1 MHARGSDS
9 DLSRALT
16 LDPYR
21 LLGLAFASSD
31 LLLELDDYG
40 RITFVAGAEHE
51 LFGHGAPIT
60 GMLLHDLLAP
70 QEWERLHQLL
80 LSLADGARH
89 GPIILAPAHDPHSPV
104 SLSARR
110 LAENAGRI
118 CCALTAAPALPRFET
133 GPVNVA
139 PYAPPPVVSAAP
151 RPLAPAPVEVQAPV
165 APPRS
170 ASMADLPPDIMPPP
184 PVGGAPMEV
193 VEPLVQAAASQN
205 TRAMHRALARA
216 EALAA
221 AVSQRRFNFAFQP
234 VVRLADDTVHHHEVL
249 ARFDNGADPLQM
261 IRTAQAFDLMEE
273 LDHAVVEQAVR
284 RLASDVPTLR
294 LAVKVTGRTLCDETY
309 AQHVERLLRRHE
321 SARGRLI
328 FELTESNTIGD
339 MVLADR
345 YAQALRGMGS
355 LVCLGD
361 FGAGADSMAHL
372 QRLQLDLAKID
383 GRYVRELT
391 GGREEAA
398 LVRHLVQAFSELGLR
413 TVAAMVENTGVEEA
427 ARYAGVDFAQ
437 GYLYGRP
444 TERPETPQMRR
455 AAPVAPPLL
464 RLA

>member
-1 MHARGSDS
+1 M
-9 DLSRALT
+9 T

-51 LFGHGAPIT
+51 LFGHGDPIS

-70 QEWERLHQLL
+70 RDRDRLHHFLL
-80 LSLADGARH
+80 GLADGERH
-89 GPIILAPAHDPHSPV
+89 GPIVLAPAHDAESPI

-118 CCALTAAPALPRFET
+118 CCAVTVAPALPRFET
-133 GPVNVA
+133 GPVSLA
-139 PYAPPPVVSAAP
+139 PYAPKPAPAAV
-151 RPLAPAPVEVQAPV
+151 APEPAPQAPVEA
-165 APPRS
+165 APP
-170 ASMADLPPDIMPPP
+170 AVMTDLPPDMITPP
-184 PVGGAPMEV
+184 PVEAPPAEI
-193 VEPLVQAAASQN
+193 VEPIVQATASHN

-234 VVRLADDTVHHHEVL
+234 VVRLADDTVHHQEVL
-249 ARFDNGADPLQM
+249 VRFDNGADPLQM
-261 IRTAQAFDLMEE
+261 IRTAQAFELMEE
-273 LDHAVVEQAVR
+273 LDHAVVEQAIR

-294 LAVKVTGRTLCDETY
+294 LAVKVTGRTLCDEGY
-309 AQHVERLLRRHE
+309 AQHVERLLRRHD

-328 FELTESNTIGD
+328 FELTESNTITD

-345 YAQALRGMGS
+345 YAQVLRGMGS

-413 TVAAMVENTGVEEA
+413 TVAAMVENAGVEEA
-427 ARYAGVDFAQ
+427 ARHAGVDFAQ

-444 TERPETPQMRR
+444 TERPETPKMRR

-464 RLA
+464 KLA

>member
-1 MHARGSDS
+1 M
-9 DLSRALT
+9 T

-40 RITFVAGAEHE
+40 RITFVAGAEHGV
-51 LFGHGAPIT
+51 LGSDLVPLT
-60 GMLLHDLLAP
+60 GVMLLDLFAP
-70 QEWERLHQLL
+70 SERERLHGFLL
-80 LSLADGARH
+80 GLADGGRH
-89 GPIILAPAHDPHSPV
+89 GPIVLAPASDPERPV

-110 LAENAGRI
+110 LAENANRI
-118 CCALTAAPALPRFET
+118 CCALTQAPPLPRFET
-133 GPVNVA
+133 GPVSVA
-139 PYAPPPVVSAAP
+139 PFAIPPSAQP
-151 RPLAPAPVEVQAPV
+151 APAPQPAPV
-165 APPRS
+165 TPAPS
-170 ASMADLPPDIMPPP
+170 VLADLPPDLVPPPVVEAPPPP
-184 PVGGAPMEV
+184 PV
-193 VEPLVQAAASQN
+193 EPVDPAVRTTISEN

-221 AVSQRRFNFAFQP
+221 AVSQRRFEFAFQP

-249 ARFDNGADPLQM
+249 ARFENGADPLQM

-284 RLASDVPTLR
+284 RLASDTPTLR
-294 LAVKVTGRTLCDETY
+294 LAVKVTGRTLCDEAY
-309 AQHVERLLRRHE
+309 PQHVERLLKRHE

-328 FELTESNTIGD
+328 FEMVESKTIGD
-339 MVLADR
+339 MVLANR
-345 YAQALRGMGS
+345 HAQALRGMGS

-413 TVAAMVENTGVEEA
+413 TVAAMVENVGVEEA
-427 ARYAGVDFAQ
+427 ARHAGVDFAQ
-437 GYLYGRP
+437 GYLYGQPSARP
-444 TERPETPQMRR
+444 TTPETRK

>member
-1 MHARGSDS
+1 M
-9 DLSRALT
+9 T

-70 QEWERLHQLL
+70 PERERLHHFLL
-80 LSLADGARH
+80 ALADGGRH
-89 GPIILAPAHDPHSPV
+89 GPIVLAPAHDPESPI

-118 CCALTAAPALPRFET
+118 CCALTAAPPLAKFET

-139 PYAPPPVVSAAP
+139 PYAPPPVAA
-151 RPLAPAPVEVQAPV
+151 ATAVAQPAVQAVEPEPV
-165 APPRS
+165 APPQP
-170 ASMADLPPDIMPPP
+170 AVMADLPPDMAVPP
-184 PVGGAPMEV
+184 PVEAPPPSPPEV
-193 VEPLVQAAASQN
+193 VEPVAQAAASQN
-205 TRAMHRALARA
+205 TRAMHRAMARA

-273 LDHAVVEQAVR
+273 LDYAVVEQAIR

-294 LAVKVTGRTLCDETY
+294 LAVKVTGRTLCDEGY
-309 AQHVERLLRRHE
+309 AFHVERLLRRHE
-321 SARGRLI
+321 GARGRLI
-328 FELTESNTIGD
+328 FELTESNTITD
-339 MVLADR
+339 MVLANR
-345 YAQALRGMGS
+345 YAQVLRGMGS

-444 TERPETPQMRR
+444 TERPQNPQMRR